1 MPSSGSAPARD
12 LAGDTR
18 ATAFGFGLV
27 VLFFLPLAGFAVAF
41 LAIVPISW
49 FQSNLAG
56 LTLSFAAVS
65 ARMSQATETAT
76 RALLY

>member
-1 MPSSGSAPARD
+1 

-41 LAIVPISW
+41 LAIVPIS
-49 FQSNLAG
+49 
-56 LTLSFAAVS
+56 
-65 ARMSQATETAT
+65 
-76 RALLY
+76 